1 MTEKTEIIAIDG
13 PSGSGK
19 STTARAVAKKLGFV
33 FLDTG
38 AMYRALTLLA
48 LENDIEPADEAKL
61 SALAEKI
68 DIKFADADDCQK
80 VYVDDRDITDD
91 IRTPVVTRAV
101 SEVSAHPKVR
111 EHLVAMQKEIGRK
124 QNIVA
129 EGRDTTSV
137 VFPDAGLKVYLSASI
152 EERARRRLKD
162 FERMG
167 KSTTLADQIRD
178 IKRRDDY
185 DSGRRTSPLTKT
197 SDSIEVDT
205 TNMTIDQQ
213 VDKIIELFRARNSA

>member
-1 MTEKTEIIAIDG
+1 MTEITEIIAIDG

-61 SALAEKI
+61 SALAAKI
-68 DIKFADADDCQK
+68 DIKFADADDGQK
-80 VYVDDRDITDD
+80 VYVDGRDITDD
-91 IRTPVVTRAV
+91 IRTPEVTRAV

-111 EHLVAMQKEIGRK
+111 ELLVAMQKQVGQR

-137 VFPDAGLKVYLSASI
+137 VFPDADLKIYLIASI

-185 DSGRRTSPLTKT
+185 DSGRSASPLMKT

-205 TNMTIDQQ
+205 TDMSIDQQ
-213 VDKIIELFRARNSA
+213 VDRIVELFRARTTT